1 MNCQWKSS
9 LFVLVAAGTALGLMS
24 ASQEPKA
31 AAPQDAKAT
40 AQVPVM
46 VTPDDV
52 KWVDAP
58 PKFPPGL
65 KMAVLS
71 GDSTKAEMFALRLKA
86 PANYKIP
93 PHFHSTGENIT
104 VISGT
109 FYVAIGDTFDAAKC
123 KALPAGSFGS
133 IPPKAH
139 HFGYVK
145 DETVVQVNAMGPFD
159 LNFVN
164 PADDPTLKT
173 GEKK

>member
-1 MNCQWKSS
+1 MNRKWKSS
-9 LFVLVAAGTALGLMS
+9 LFVVVAAGTVLGLMS

-31 AAPQDAKAT
+31 AVPQDAKAT
-40 AQVPVM
+40 PQVPVM

-58 PKFPPGL
+58 PKFPPGM

-93 PHFHSTGENIT
+93 PHFHSTTEHIT
-104 VISGT
+104 IVSGT
-109 FYVAIGDTFDAAKC
+109 MHVAIGDTFDAAKC
-123 KALPAGSFGS
+123 KALPAGSYGV
-133 IPPKAH
+133 IPAKTH
-139 HFGYVK
+139 HFAYIK
-145 DETVVQVNAMGPFD
+145 EETVMQVSGMGPFD
-159 LNFVN
+159 LNWVN